1 MNNIKM
7 FHKEDFFVSKPFQCV
22 YKNHMYEKKIFS
34 FLPTEGGE
42 DLYNLL
48 IQKGFR
54 RSQNILYRQVCEKCS
69 SCRSIRIIVNN
80 FFQSKSQKRIRNKN
94 KGLFNIK
101 LIDYSSMEQF
111 ILFKKYLSF
120 KHPES
125 EMNEMLFE
133 EYKDMITDSGVQ
145 TRVMEYRHNERLIAC
160 CISDV
165 LKDSLSLVYSFYDP
179 NYLKN
184 SLGIYIIL
192 DHIRLAESINKPY
205 LYLGYWVE
213 GCQEMEYKSNFKTSE
228 ILINNSWKKI

>member
-7 FHKEDFFVSKPFQCV
+7 FHREDFFLSKPFQCA
-22 YKNHMYEKKIFS
+22 YKSHMHEKKIFS
-34 FLPTEGGE
+34 FIPNEDGE

-69 SCRSIRIIVNN
+69 SCRSIRIIIDG
-80 FFQSKSQKRIRNKN
+80 FIPSKSQKRIRNKN

-101 LIDYSSMEQF
+101 LIDYPSMEQF
-111 ILFKKYLSF
+111 LLFKKYLSF
-120 KHPES
+120 KHPKS

-133 EYKDMITDSGVQ
+133 EYKNMIADSGIQ
-145 TRVMEYRHNERLIAC
+145 SRIMEYRHKERLIAC
-160 CISDV
+160 CISDF

-179 NYLKN
+179 AYLKN
-184 SLGIYIIL
+184 SLGKYIIL
-192 DHIRLAESINKPY
+192 DHIQFAKSINKPY

-228 ILINNSWKKI
+228 ILINNSWQKI